1 MTKKIQTVS
10 LSTTDKAF
18 NQKFNKR
25 LRINESINTKV
36 EKEVNKI
43 INDIKKHGNKSLLKY
58 INKFDKSF
66 ASNPSKLKVT
76 KNEIKKSYSLVSQ
89 IEIANLKKAISR
101 IKKFSKKQLSSSW
114 SYNEQGSIL
123 GEKVTA
129 IESVGIYVPGGKAS
143 YPSTVLMNA
152 IPARVAGVEKIIM
165 CSPIKEIKHHA
176 LAIVAADLCRV
187 DEIYKMGG
195 AHAIAALAYGTETI
209 SGVEKIVGP
218 GNIYVSIAKKVVFGN
233 VGIDNIAGPSEV
245 VVVADQTNNPDIVAM
260 DLFSQAEHDELAQ
273 PILISKSA
281 RALDMIK
288 ASMNK
293 LISDMTRED
302 IIRKSFLKRG
312 MLIKTRSDSET
323 ADLVNKIAPEH
334 LEIMNKTSS
343 KILNKV
349 RNAGAIFLGE
359 NSPEVF
365 GDYCAGP
372 NHVLPTSGS
381 ARFSSPLGVYDFQKR
396 SSLIKLSKKL
406 AHQLSHIAFSIATA
420 EGLDAHAKSAKY
432 RGKSN

>member
-1 MTKKIQTVS
+1 MKKIKTLYV
-10 LSTTDKAF
+10 STTEKEF
-18 NQKFNKR
+18 SRKFKKR
-25 LRINESINTKV
+25 LRINESINTQV
-36 EKEVNKI
+36 EKKVLKI
-43 INDIKKHGNKSLLKY
+43 INDIKKQGNKSLLKF
-58 INKFDKSF
+58 IKNFDKISIKG
-66 ASNPSKLKVT
+66 ANKIKIS
-76 KNEIKKSYSLVSQ
+76 KNEIKKSYTLVSKM
-89 IEIANLKKAISR
+89 EITSLKKAISR
-101 IKKFSKKQLSSSW
+101 IRKFSKRQLSSSW
-114 SYNEQGSIL
+114 SYNEQGSLL

-143 YPSTVLMNA
+143 YPSTVLMNV
-152 IPARVAGVEKIIM
+152 IPAKIAGVEKIIM
-165 CSPIKEIKHHA
+165 CSPIERVDNHA
-176 LAIVAADLCRV
+176 LAIVAADLCGV
-187 DEIYKMGG
+187 DDIYKMGG
-195 AHAIAALAYGTETI
+195 AHAIAAMAYGTETI
-209 SGVEKIVGP
+209 SGVDKIVGP
-218 GNIYVSIAKKVVFGN
+218 GNIYVSTAKKIVFGD

-245 VVVADQTNNPDIVAM
+245 VIIADQTNNPDVVAM

-281 RALDMIK
+281 RALDMIMT
-288 ASMNK
+288 SMNR
-293 LISDMTRED
+293 LINDMTRED
-302 IIRKSFLKRG
+302 IIRKSFSNRG

-323 ADLVNKIAPEH
+323 ASLINKIAPEH
-334 LEIMNKTSS
+334 LEIMSKTAS

-406 AHQLSHIAFSIATA
+406 AHQLSNIAFSIATA

-432 RGKSN
+432 RDESN